1 MTHITSLSGQ
11 TVCIT
16 GSLTGY
22 TRSEATAL
30 LRNLGCRVTKKVSRV
45 TDILIIANTYETTE
59 KNDPGKAVRHS
70 NHEGKG
76 TVADV
81 KISQLKF
88 QAHKRGRYIP

>member
-1 MTHITSLSGQ
+1 MTPINSLSGQ

-30 LRNLGCRVTKKVSRV
+30 LRSLGCRVTKKVSRV

-59 KNDPGKAVRHS
+59 KMILARQY
-70 NHEGKG
+70 G
-76 TVADV
+76 TEIM
-81 KISQLKF
+81 KEREFLQLIKS
-88 QAHKRGRYIP
+88 AI

>member
-1 MTHITSLSGQ
+1 MNRSSLSGQ

-22 TRSEATAL
+22 TRQEATAI

-59 KNDPGKAVRHS
+59 KMILAKQY
-70 NHEGKG
+70 G
-76 TVADV
+76 TRIM
-81 KISQLKF
+81 KEKELLQILKS
-88 QAHKRGRYIP
+88 A

>member
-22 TRSEATAL
+22 TRSEATTL
-30 LRNLGCRVTKKVSRV
+30 LRSLGCRVMKKVSRV

-59 KNDPGKAVRHS
+59 KMILAKQY
-70 NHEGKG
+70 G
-76 TVADV
+76 TRIM
-81 KISQLKF
+81 KEKELLQLLKS
-88 QAHKRGRYIP
+88 A